1 MTFLGITL
9 CLHGVPTEGKMVD
22 QPYQGVVHGLPQ
34 VNHEVEV
41 QLVGN
46 KRRPLKRA
54 KDENCLD
61 LWLRAQRPWLSYP
74 CNICRT
80 TNQCHPIS

>member
-1 MTFLGITL
+1 
-9 CLHGVPTEGKMVD
+9 MVD